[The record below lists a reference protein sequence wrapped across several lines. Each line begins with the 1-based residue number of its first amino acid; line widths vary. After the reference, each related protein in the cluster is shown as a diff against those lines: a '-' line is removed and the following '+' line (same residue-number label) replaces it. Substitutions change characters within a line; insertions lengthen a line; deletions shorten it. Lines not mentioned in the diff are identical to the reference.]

1 MLTTTFRLDNLVSA
15 WFSAIHKLSSRNWL
29 CIAKMIIIITMII
42 TTVKKS
48 FHVYEVGDKP
58 SFSFQPKRVNI
69 YLTPCEIYVP
79 RKTKIRRQ
87 TVEVE

>member
-1 MLTTTFRLDNLVSA
+1 MVFCYPQTIVEELALHCKNDN
-15 WFSAIHKLSSRNWL
+15 NNNNNDNNDG
-29 CIAKMIIIITMII
+29 
-42 TTVKKS
+42 KKS

-69 YLTPCEIYVP
+69 YLTPCEIYVL